1 MVFKCQ
7 EDSFLKEFTTK
18 VVSSEFGILKWTP
31 PGSTEV
37 KELQGYNVICEDT
50 ILFPEGG
57 GQPCDYGT
65 INDLPVRNVIRK
77 GNDAVHFVE
86 SETGFEEG
94 TVVKQCTDWNR
105 RLDHMQQHSGQH
117 LITELFDKEF
127 NYDTTSWWLGSETSY
142 IELNTKHLISKESL
156 DLIEEK
162 ANNIIREGKEVNV
175 VLLDPETLKEMD
187 GVRAPRGLPK
197 DWVGPVRVI
206 CIEGQRHNMC
216 CGTHV
221 SNLFQLQCIK
231 LLYAE
236 KSKNSVI
243 VHFVAG
249 QRVLKRLGESFQR
262 EQQLNLIL
270 KGGPNQHL
278 ELIQKMQNNV
288 KVVKKSF
295 QKLLKDFATA
305 EAEKLANLPKPLP
318 KYYTLHRR
326 DGVEPDFI
334 NTFLRLA
341 PVDIS
346 IYFVTV
352 SEPAV
357 GNQPGKGH
365 MVLRG
370 EPEIVQHF
378 GPLFLNILDGK
389 GNGKEGNFQAKICDI
404 DKIPECEALL
414 EEYFKA
420 FKPKVVDKEALK
432 EKFKGEFIHNKKGS
446 KLN

>member
-1 MVFKCQ
+1 MGFKCQ

-18 VVSSEFGILKWTP
+18 VVSCEFGLLKWCAA
-31 PGSTEV
+31 GSNET
-37 KELQGYNVICEDT
+37 KELQGYYVICEDT

-65 INDLPVRNVIRK
+65 INNLPVRSVIRK

-86 SETGFEEG
+86 SETGFETG
-94 TVVKQCTDWNR
+94 TVVKQCIDWNR

-117 LITELFDKEF
+117 LITELFEKEF
-127 NYDTTSWWLGSETSY
+127 NYETTSWWLGTEASY

-162 ANNIIREGKEVNV
+162 ANDIIREGKEVNV
-175 VLLDPETLKEMD
+175 VVLDPETVSEMNS
-187 GVRAPRGLPK
+187 VRSPRGLPK
-197 DWVGPVRVI
+197 DWEGPVRII
-206 CIEGQRHNMC
+206 CIEGQRNSMC

-236 KSKNSVI
+236 KSKSSVI
-243 VHFVAG
+243 VHFLVG
-249 QRVLKRLGESFQR
+249 KRVLKRLGDSFER
-262 EQQLNLIL
+262 ELQLNLAL

-278 ELIQKMQNNV
+278 ELIQKLQNNV
-288 KVVKKSF
+288 KITRKSF
-295 QKLLKDFATA
+295 QKSLKDIAFL
-305 EAEKLANLPKPLP
+305 EAEKLQKLSKPLP
-318 KYYTLHRR
+318 RYYSLHRT
-326 DGVEPDFI
+326 DGVEQDFI
-334 NTFLRLA
+334 NTFFRHA

-346 IYFVTV
+346 LYFLTV
-352 SEPAV
+352 CEPSV
-357 GNQPGKGH
+357 GNQPGKGL

-370 EPEIVQHF
+370 DEELVQQF
-378 GPLFLNILDGK
+378 GPKFLNILDGK
-389 GNGKEGNFQAKICDI
+389 GNGKEGSFQGKICDI
-404 DKIPECEALL
+404 EKIPECEALL
-414 EEYFKA
+414 EDYFKQ
-420 FKPKVVDKEALK
+420 FKPKIIDKEALH